1 MATTDDNKLRS
12 LAGILGV
19 SSLAL
24 LGVTACDDGGT
35 ADEPADDGAVE
46 DGGAEDGSDDGMDD
60 GAEDGGMEDEGD
72 DEGL

>member
-12 LAGILGV
+12 IAGVLGV

-46 DGGAEDGSDDGMDD
+46 EEGADDGMDD
-60 GAEDGGMEDEGD
+60 GADDGMEEEEEDM
-72 DEGL
+72 

>member
-12 LAGILGV
+12 IAGILGV

-46 DGGAEDGSDDGMDD
+46 EDGMEED
-60 GAEDGGMEDEGD
+60 GAEDGMEEEGD
-72 DEGL
+72 EEGM

>member
-12 LAGILGV
+12 IAGILGV

-35 ADEPADDGAVE
+35 ADEPADDGVE
-46 DGGAEDGSDDGMDD
+46 NGVEDDGMDD
-60 GAEDGGMEDEGD
+60 GTEDDGEDM
-72 DEGL
+72 

>member
-12 LAGILGV
+12 IAGVLGV

-46 DGGAEDGSDDGMDD
+46 EEGADDGMDD
-60 GAEDGGMEDEGD
+60 GADDGMEEEEEDM
-72 DEGL
+72 LSLIHI

>member
-12 LAGILGV
+12 IAGILGV

-46 DGGAEDGSDDGMDD
+46 DGGAEDGMEDE
-60 GAEDGGMEDEGD
+60 GAEDGMEEEGD
-72 DEGL
+72 DEGM

>member
-12 LAGILGV
+12 IAGVLGV

-46 DGGAEDGSDDGMDD
+46 EEGADDGMDD
-60 GAEDGGMEDEGD
+60 GADDGMEEEEEGM
-72 DEGL
+72 

>member
-12 LAGILGV
+12 IAGILGV

-46 DGGAEDGSDDGMDD
+46 DGGAE
-60 GAEDGGMEDEGD
+60 EDGMEDEGAEDGMEEEGD
-72 DEGL
+72 DEGM